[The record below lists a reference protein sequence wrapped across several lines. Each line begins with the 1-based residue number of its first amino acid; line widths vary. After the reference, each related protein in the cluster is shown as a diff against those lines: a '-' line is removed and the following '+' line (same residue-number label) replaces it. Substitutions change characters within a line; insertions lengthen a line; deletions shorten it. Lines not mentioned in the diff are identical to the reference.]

1 MLAGGPPVASRAVV
15 LAMPHSEPDMLPELY
30 ETASDHMP
38 RAIKD
43 VVRTAATRI
52 GCAMGRLPGVE
63 LLGPHLRM
71 LFSALD
77 IDCVLDVGAHHGG
90 FARFLRNIGYRGSII
105 SFEPVPDNYRVLSA
119 AAQRDSAWRAVPFAL
134 GDKDTTAAFNVAN
147 LSQFSSF
154 LEPSTY
160 SREQFGVASS
170 TDRVISVEMRRL
182 NSVLEELVGNPESHR
197 FFLKMDTQ
205 GYDMNVLDGAA
216 SSLEFVH
223 GIQTE
228 VSVKAIYEEMISY
241 DVAIGRLQ
249 ALGFELTGLF
259 PVTRDRD
266 LRVVEFD
273 CVMRK
278 VLRHAATQ

>member
-1 MLAGGPPVASRAVV
+1 MLAGVGTSSVTPQAFARSSPSQI
-15 LAMPHSEPDMLPELY
+15 MLPQLY

-43 VVRTAATRI
+43 IVRTAATRL

-63 LLGPHLRM
+63 LLGPHLRT
-71 LFSALD
+71 LFSALE
-77 IDCVLDVGAHHGG
+77 IDYVLDVGAHHGG
-90 FARFLRNIGYRGSII
+90 FGRFLRNIGYRGSII
-105 SFEPVPDNYRVLSA
+105 SFEPVPENYRVLCA
-119 AAQRDSAWRAVPFAL
+119 AAQRDPKWRTVPFAL
-134 GDKDTTAAFNVAN
+134 GNKDATASFNVARI
-147 LSQFSSF
+147 SQFSSF

-160 SREQFGVASS
+160 SREQFGAASG
-170 TDRVISVEMRRL
+170 TDRVIDVELRRL
-182 NSVLEELVGNPESHR
+182 SSILDELVGDPESHR

-205 GYDMNVLDGAA
+205 GYDMNVLDGAGA
-216 SSLEFVH
+216 SLERVR

-228 VSVKAIYEEMISY
+228 VSVKAIYDEMISY
-241 DVAIGRLQ
+241 DVAITRLQ

-278 VLRHAATQ
+278 VAQGFVG